1 MQEFFS
7 TFNSAWSAIAGVVF
21 LVIWVYR
28 IRIDTTINTSK
39 IKDLAED
46 LDRSETSIRSEISKL
61 REEVQDQLRSYQSE
75 QKERMEAISE
85 QIEKLTEAITE
96 LKIEISRHST
106 NILNG

>member
-7 TFNSAWSAIAGVVF
+7 TFNSAWTAVAGVIF

-39 IKDLAED
+39 IKDLADD
-46 LDRSETSIRSEISKL
+46 LDRSETSIRQEISKL
-61 REEVQDQLRSYQSE
+61 REEVQEQLRDYQIE

-96 LKIEISRHST
+96 LKIEISKY
-106 NILNG
+106 NGKSN

>member
-1 MQEFFS
+1 MHEFFS

-61 REEVQDQLRSYQSE
+61 REEVQEQLRDYQSE
-75 QKERMEAISE
+75 QKERMEAISD
-85 QIEKLTEAITE
+85 QIKELTEAITD
-96 LKIEISRHST
+96 LKIEISRHN

>member
-1 MQEFFS
+1 MQDLLS
-7 TFNSAWSAIAGVVF
+7 TFNSAWSALAGVIF

-46 LDRSETSIRSEISKL
+46 HDRSETSIRQEISKL
-61 REEVQDQLRSYQSE
+61 RDEVQEQLRNYQSE
-75 QKERMEAISE
+75 QKERMETISD

-96 LKIEISRHST
+96 LKIEISRHG
-106 NILNG
+106 NKVL